1 MVKKIVMVVLMPT
14 TLLANAYAASIQD
27 SLRTTIY
34 FRPGYSLLELSYR
47 DNAANMKALTQG
59 IQTIKGNPCVQLQHI
74 RILSAASP
82 EGNSALNKRVAKRR
96 GERLRNYLKETLVLP
111 DSIFTVSSAGEDWQG
126 LAALMAKEK
135 TPWRNKA
142 LQIIRHTPEWVTRNG
157 KVVDGRKR
165 QLQNLDGGKA
175 WKYMLDNHFYTLR
188 TGAVVV
194 CEVKTLADEVHVDR
208 THAEAH
214 EGSHA
219 DLADYADESKLSAAE
234 ARPEPAS
241 QQASGQPASQQPAS
255 QSPSSPPFPAIPSQV
270 NPGQEPPPSSSYFA
284 LKSNLLYD
292 ALLVPNLSLE
302 ASIGS
307 GWTLGAGGMLAWWS
321 KDAKH
326 RYWRIYGGDLE
337 IRKYFGTLAKSKPLQ
352 GHHLG
357 IYGDFLT
364 YDFEF
369 GAKGY
374 QSKATYAAG
383 IKYGY
388 SHPIAKRLNLDFALG
403 IGYLH
408 SNYKTYVPKDGCYVY
423 QETKKRKWLG
433 PTQAEISLVWL
444 LGKGNTN
451 TKGNGNG
458 KGNTNKKKGGKK

>member
-96 GERLRNYLKETLVLP
+96 GECLRNYLKETLVLP

-126 LAALMAKEK
+126 LAALIAEEK

-142 LQIIRHTPEWVTRNG
+142 LQIIRHTPEWITRNG
-157 KVVDGRKR
+157 KVVDRRKR

-194 CEVKTLADEVHVDR
+194 CEVKTLADRAHADRTHADR
-208 THAEAH
+208 THAETH

-219 DLADYADESKLSAAE
+219 DFADYADESKLSAAE
-234 ARPEPAS
+234 ARSEPAS
-241 QQASGQPASQQPAS
+241 QQSAS

-270 NPGQEPPPSSSYFA
+270 HPVPQAPPAASYFA

-307 GWTLGAGGMLAWWS
+307 GWTLAAGGMLAWWS

-337 IRKYFGTLAKSKPLQ
+337 IRKYFGTLSKSKPLQ

-388 SHPIAKRLNLDFALG
+388 SHPIANRLNLDFALG

-408 SNYKTYVPKDGCYVY
+408 SNYKTYVPRDGCYVY

-451 TKGNGNG
+451 SKG

>member
-1 MVKKIVMVVLMPT
+1 MVVLMPT

-96 GERLRNYLKETLVLP
+96 GERLRDYLKETLVLP

-126 LAALMAKEK
+126 LASLIAKEK

-194 CEVKTLADEVHVDR
+194 CEVKTLA
-208 THAEAH
+208 AE
-214 EGSHA
+214 STP
-219 DLADYADESKLSAAE
+219 SAAE
-234 ARPEPAS
+234 ARLEQARSEQARLESAS
-241 QQASGQPASQQPAS
+241 QQSAS

-270 NPGQEPPPSSSYFA
+270 HPSSESQAPPVASYFA

-337 IRKYFGTLAKSKPLQ
+337 IRKYFGTLSKSKPLQ

-388 SHPIAKRLNLDFALG
+388 SHPIANRLNLDFALG

-408 SNYKTYVPKDGCYVY
+408 SNYKTYVPRDGCYVY

-451 TKGNGNG
+451 
-458 KGNTNKKKGGKK
+458 KKKGGKK

>member
-96 GERLRNYLKETLVLP
+96 GERLRDYLKETLVLP

-126 LAALMAKEK
+126 LASLIAKEK

-194 CEVKTLADEVHVDR
+194 CEVKTLA
-208 THAEAH
+208 AE
-214 EGSHA
+214 STP
-219 DLADYADESKLSAAE
+219 SAAE
-234 ARPEPAS
+234 ARSE
-241 QQASGQPASQQPAS
+241 QARLESAS

-270 NPGQEPPPSSSYFA
+270 HPSSESQAPPVASYFA

-307 GWTLGAGGMLAWWS
+307 GWTLGAGGMFAWWS

-388 SHPIAKRLNLDFALG
+388 SHPIANRLNLDFALG

-408 SNYKTYVPKDGCYVY
+408 SNYKTYVPRDGCYVY

-451 TKGNGNG
+451 
-458 KGNTNKKKGGKK
+458 KKKGGKK

>member
-96 GERLRNYLKETLVLP
+96 GERLRDYLKETLVLP

-126 LAALMAKEK
+126 LAALIAKEK

-142 LQIIRHTPEWVTRNG
+142 LQIIRHTPEWITRNG

-194 CEVKTLADEVHVDR
+194 CEVKTLA
-208 THAEAH
+208 AE
-214 EGSHA
+214 STP
-219 DLADYADESKLSAAE
+219 SAAE
-234 ARPEPAS
+234 ARLEQARLDSAS
-241 QQASGQPASQQPAS
+241 QQSAS

-270 NPGQEPPPSSSYFA
+270 HPESQSPPAASYFA

-307 GWTLGAGGMLAWWS
+307 GWTLGAGGMFAWWS

-326 RYWRIYGGDLE
+326 RYWRIYGGGLE
-337 IRKYFGTLAKSKPLQ
+337 IRKYFGTLSKSKPLQ

-388 SHPIAKRLNLDFALG
+388 SHPIANRLNLDFALG

-408 SNYKTYVPKDGCYVY
+408 SNYKTYVPRDGCYVY
-423 QETKKRKWLG
+423 QETKKQKWLG

-444 LGKGNTN
+444 LGKGNI
-451 TKGNGNG
+451 
-458 KGNTNKKKGGKK
+458 NKKKGGKK

>member
-1 MVKKIVMVVLMPT
+1 MVVLMPT

-96 GERLRNYLKETLVLP
+96 GERLRDYLKETLVLP

-126 LAALMAKEK
+126 LAALIAKEK

-194 CEVKTLADEVHVDR
+194 CEVKTLA
-208 THAEAH
+208 AE
-214 EGSHA
+214 STP
-219 DLADYADESKLSAAE
+219 SAAE
-234 ARPEPAS
+234 ARLE
-241 QQASGQPASQQPAS
+241 QARLESASQQPAS

-270 NPGQEPPPSSSYFA
+270 HPSSKSQAPPVASYFA

-337 IRKYFGTLAKSKPLQ
+337 IRKYFGTLSKSKPLQ

-374 QSKATYAAG
+374 QSKVTYAAG

-388 SHPIAKRLNLDFALG
+388 SHPIANRLNLDFALG

-408 SNYKTYVPKDGCYVY
+408 SNYKTYVPRDGCYVY

-451 TKGNGNG
+451 
-458 KGNTNKKKGGKK
+458 KKKGGKK

>member
-96 GERLRNYLKETLVLP
+96 GERLRDYLKETLVLP

-126 LAALMAKEK
+126 LAALIAKEK

-142 LQIIRHTPEWVTRNG
+142 LQIIRHTPEWETRNG

-194 CEVKTLADEVHVDR
+194 CEVKTLA
-208 THAEAH
+208 AE
-214 EGSHA
+214 SPP
-219 DLADYADESKLSAAE
+219 SAAE
-234 ARPEPAS
+234 ASLEQARLESAS
-241 QQASGQPASQQPAS
+241 QQSAS

-270 NPGQEPPPSSSYFA
+270 HPSSESQAPPVASYFA

-337 IRKYFGTLAKSKPLQ
+337 IRKYFGTLSKSKPLQ

-388 SHPIAKRLNLDFALG
+388 SHPIANRLNLDFALG

-408 SNYKTYVPKDGCYVY
+408 SNYKTYVPRDGCYVY

-444 LGKGNTN
+444 I
-451 TKGNGNG
+451 G

>member
-96 GERLRNYLKETLVLP
+96 GERLRDYLKETLVLP

-126 LAALMAKEK
+126 LASLIAKEK

-142 LQIIRHTPEWVTRNG
+142 LQIIRHTPEWITRNG

-194 CEVKTLADEVHVDR
+194 CEVKTLA
-208 THAEAH
+208 AE
-214 EGSHA
+214 STP
-219 DLADYADESKLSAAE
+219 SAAE
-234 ARPEPAS
+234 ARQEQARSESAS
-241 QQASGQPASQQPAS
+241 QQQAS

-270 NPGQEPPPSSSYFA
+270 HPSSESQSPPVASYFA

-388 SHPIAKRLNLDFALG
+388 SHPIANRLNLDFALG

-408 SNYKTYVPKDGCYVY
+408 SNYKTYVPRDGCYVY

-451 TKGNGNG
+451 
-458 KGNTNKKKGGKK
+458 KKKGGKK

>member
-1 MVKKIVMVVLMPT
+1 MVVLMPT

-96 GERLRNYLKETLVLP
+96 GERLRDYLKETLVLP

-126 LAALMAKEK
+126 LASLIAKEK

-142 LQIIRHTPEWVTRNG
+142 LQIIRHTPEWITRNG

-194 CEVKTLADEVHVDR
+194 CEVKTLA
-208 THAEAH
+208 AE
-214 EGSHA
+214 STP
-219 DLADYADESKLSAAE
+219 SAAE
-234 ARPEPAS
+234 ASLEQAHPGAHAEASSEQARLEPAS
-241 QQASGQPASQQPAS
+241 QQSAP
-255 QSPSSPPFPAIPSQV
+255 QSPPVA
-270 NPGQEPPPSSSYFA
+270 SYFA

-388 SHPIAKRLNLDFALG
+388 SHPIANRLNLDFALG

-408 SNYKTYVPKDGCYVY
+408 SNYKTYVPRDGCYVY

-451 TKGNGNG
+451 
-458 KGNTNKKKGGKK
+458 KKKGGKK

>member
-96 GERLRNYLKETLVLP
+96 GERLRDYLKETLVLP

-126 LAALMAKEK
+126 LAALIAREK

-194 CEVKTLADEVHVDR
+194 CEVKTLA
-208 THAEAH
+208 AE
-214 EGSHA
+214 SPP
-219 DLADYADESKLSAAE
+219 SAAE

-241 QQASGQPASQQPAS
+241 QQASGQPASQQSAS

-270 NPGQEPPPSSSYFA
+270 HPEQEPPPVASYFA

-292 ALLVPNLSLE
+292 ALLIPNLSLE

-307 GWTLGAGGMLAWWS
+307 GWTLGAGGMFAWWS

-337 IRKYFGTLAKSKPLQ
+337 IRKYFGTLSKSKPLQ

-388 SHPIAKRLNLDFALG
+388 SHPIANRLNLDFALG

-408 SNYKTYVPKDGCYVY
+408 SNYKTYVPRDGCYVY

-451 TKGNGNG
+451 
-458 KGNTNKKKGGKK
+458 KKKGGKK

>member
-96 GERLRNYLKETLVLP
+96 GERLRDYLKETLVLP

-126 LAALMAKEK
+126 LASLIAKEK

-194 CEVKTLADEVHVDR
+194 CEVKTLA
-208 THAEAH
+208 AE
-214 EGSHA
+214 STP
-219 DLADYADESKLSAAE
+219 SAAE
-234 ARPEPAS
+234 ARLEQARQEQARPE
-241 QQASGQPASQQPAS
+241 PAS

-270 NPGQEPPPSSSYFA
+270 HPSSESQAPSVASYFA

-307 GWTLGAGGMLAWWS
+307 GWTLGAGGMFAWWS

-326 RYWRIYGGDLE
+326 RYWRIYGGGLE
-337 IRKYFGTLAKSKPLQ
+337 IRKYFGTLSKSKPLQ

-388 SHPIAKRLNLDFALG
+388 SHPIANRLNLDFALG

-408 SNYKTYVPKDGCYVY
+408 SNYKTYVPRDGCYVY
-423 QETKKRKWLG
+423 QETKKQKWLG

-451 TKGNGNG
+451 
-458 KGNTNKKKGGKK
+458 KKKGGKK

>member
-1 MVKKIVMVVLMPT
+1 MVVLMPT

-96 GERLRNYLKETLVLP
+96 GERLRDYLKETLVLP

-126 LAALMAKEK
+126 LASLIAKEK

-194 CEVKTLADEVHVDR
+194 CEVKTLA
-208 THAEAH
+208 AE
-214 EGSHA
+214 STP
-219 DLADYADESKLSAAE
+219 SAAE
-234 ARPEPAS
+234 ARLEQARPES
-241 QQASGQPASQQPAS
+241 AS

-270 NPGQEPPPSSSYFA
+270 NPAQEPPPAASYFA

-292 ALLVPNLSLE
+292 ALLIPNLSLE

-337 IRKYFGTLAKSKPLQ
+337 IRKYFGTLSKSKPLQ
-352 GHHLG
+352 GHHFG

-388 SHPIAKRLNLDFALG
+388 SHPIANRLNLDFALG

-408 SNYKTYVPKDGCYVY
+408 SNYKTYVPRDGCYVY

-451 TKGNGNG
+451 
-458 KGNTNKKKGGKK
+458 KKKGGKK

>member
-1 MVKKIVMVVLMPT
+1 MVVLMPT

-126 LAALMAKEK
+126 LAALIAKEK

-194 CEVKTLADEVHVDR
+194 CEVKKLA
-208 THAEAH
+208 AE
-214 EGSHA
+214 STP
-219 DLADYADESKLSAAE
+219 SAAE
-234 ARPEPAS
+234 ASQEQARLEQAHPGAHAEASSEQARLEPAS
-241 QQASGQPASQQPAS
+241 QQSAP
-255 QSPSSPPFPAIPSQV
+255 QSPPVA
-270 NPGQEPPPSSSYFA
+270 SYFA

-307 GWTLGAGGMLAWWS
+307 GWTLGAGGMFAWWS

-388 SHPIAKRLNLDFALG
+388 SHPIANRLNLDFALG

-408 SNYKTYVPKDGCYVY
+408 SNYKTYVPRDGCYVY

-451 TKGNGNG
+451 
-458 KGNTNKKKGGKK
+458 KKKGGKK

>member
-96 GERLRNYLKETLVLP
+96 GERLRDYLKETLVLP

-126 LAALMAKEK
+126 LAALIAKEK

-194 CEVKTLADEVHVDR
+194 CEVKTLA
-208 THAEAH
+208 AE
-214 EGSHA
+214 STP
-219 DLADYADESKLSAAE
+219 SAAE
-234 ARPEPAS
+234 ARLEQARQEQARPESAS
-241 QQASGQPASQQPAS
+241 QQQASLSPA
-255 QSPSSPPFPAIPSQV
+255 SPPFPAIPSQV
-270 NPGQEPPPSSSYFA
+270 HPAQEPPPAASYYA

-292 ALLVPNLSLE
+292 ALLIPNLSLE

-307 GWTLGAGGMLAWWS
+307 GWTLGAGGMFAWWS

-337 IRKYFGTLAKSKPLQ
+337 IRKYFGTLSKSKPLQ

-383 IKYGY
+383 IRYGY
-388 SHPIAKRLNLDFALG
+388 SHPIANRLNLDFALG

-408 SNYKTYVPKDGCYVY
+408 SNYKTYVPRDGCYVY
-423 QETKKRKWLG
+423 QETKKQKWLG

-451 TKGNGNG
+451 
-458 KGNTNKKKGGKK
+458 KKKGGKK

>member
-82 EGNSALNKRVAKRR
+82 EGNSALNKRVAKPR
-96 GERLRNYLKETLVLP
+96 GERLRDYLKETLVLP

-126 LAALMAKEK
+126 LASLIAKEK

-142 LQIIRHTPEWVTRNG
+142 LQIIRQTPEWVTRNG

-194 CEVKTLADEVHVDR
+194 CEVKTLA
-208 THAEAH
+208 AE
-214 EGSHA
+214 STP
-219 DLADYADESKLSAAE
+219 SAAE
-234 ARPEPAS
+234 AS
-241 QQASGQPASQQPAS
+241 QEQARSEQARLESAS

-270 NPGQEPPPSSSYFA
+270 HPSSESQAPPDASYFA
-284 LKSNLLYD
+284 LKSNFLYD

-337 IRKYFGTLAKSKPLQ
+337 IRKYFGTLSKSKPLQ

-388 SHPIAKRLNLDFALG
+388 SHPIANRLNLDFALG

-408 SNYKTYVPKDGCYVY
+408 SNYKTYVPRDGCYVY

-433 PTQAEISLVWL
+433 PAQAEISLVWL
-444 LGKGNTN
+444 LGKGNTI
-451 TKGNGNG
+451 
-458 KGNTNKKKGGKK
+458 KKKGGKK

>member
-82 EGNSALNKRVAKRR
+82 EGNSALNKRVAKHR
-96 GERLRNYLKETLVLP
+96 GERLRDYLKETLVLP

-126 LAALMAKEK
+126 LASLIAKEK

-194 CEVKTLADEVHVDR
+194 CEVKTLA
-208 THAEAH
+208 AE
-214 EGSHA
+214 STP
-219 DLADYADESKLSAAE
+219 SAAE
-234 ARPEPAS
+234 ARLEQARQEQARLESAS
-241 QQASGQPASQQPAS
+241 QQSAS

-270 NPGQEPPPSSSYFA
+270 HPSSESQSPPVASYFA

-307 GWTLGAGGMLAWWS
+307 GWTLGAGGMFAWWS

-408 SNYKTYVPKDGCYVY
+408 SNYKTYVPRDGCYVY

-451 TKGNGNG
+451 
-458 KGNTNKKKGGKK
+458 KKKGGKK

>member
-96 GERLRNYLKETLVLP
+96 GERLRDYLKETLVLP

-126 LAALMAKEK
+126 LASLIAKEK

-194 CEVKTLADEVHVDR
+194 CEVKNLA
-208 THAEAH
+208 AE
-214 EGSHA
+214 STP
-219 DLADYADESKLSAAE
+219 SAAE
-234 ARPEPAS
+234 ASQEQARLEQAHPGAHAEASSEQARLEPAS
-241 QQASGQPASQQPAS
+241 QQSAP
-255 QSPSSPPFPAIPSQV
+255 QSPPVA
-270 NPGQEPPPSSSYFA
+270 SYFA

-321 KDAKH
+321 KDVKH

-337 IRKYFGTLAKSKPLQ
+337 IRKYFGTLSKSKPLQ

-388 SHPIAKRLNLDFALG
+388 SHPIANRLNLDFALG

-408 SNYKTYVPKDGCYVY
+408 SNYKTYVPRDGCYVY

-451 TKGNGNG
+451 N
-458 KGNTNKKKGGKK
+458 KKGGKK

>member
-96 GERLRNYLKETLVLP
+96 GERLRDYLKETLVLP

-126 LAALMAKEK
+126 LAALIAKEK

-194 CEVKTLADEVHVDR
+194 CEVKTLA
-208 THAEAH
+208 AE
-214 EGSHA
+214 STP
-219 DLADYADESKLSAAE
+219 SAAE
-234 ARPEPAS
+234 ARLEQARQEQARPESAS
-241 QQASGQPASQQPAS
+241 QQSAS

-270 NPGQEPPPSSSYFA
+270 HPEQEPPPAASYFA

-292 ALLVPNLSLE
+292 ALLIPNLSLE

-307 GWTLGAGGMLAWWS
+307 GWTLGAGGMFAWWS

-337 IRKYFGTLAKSKPLQ
+337 IRKYFGTLSKSKPLQ

-388 SHPIAKRLNLDFALG
+388 SHPIANRLNLDFALG

-408 SNYKTYVPKDGCYVY
+408 SNYKTYVPRDGCYVY

-451 TKGNGNG
+451 
-458 KGNTNKKKGGKK
+458 KKKGGKK

>member
-1 MVKKIVMVVLMPT
+1 MVVLMPT

-126 LAALMAKEK
+126 LAALIAKEK

-194 CEVKTLADEVHVDR
+194 CEVKTLA
-208 THAEAH
+208 AE
-214 EGSHA
+214 STP
-219 DLADYADESKLSAAE
+219 SAAE
-234 ARPEPAS
+234 ARLE
-241 QQASGQPASQQPAS
+241 QASTESASL
-255 QSPSSPPFPAIPSQV
+255 SPSSPPFPTIPSQV
-270 NPGQEPPPSSSYFA
+270 NPAQEPPPVASYFA

-337 IRKYFGTLAKSKPLQ
+337 IRKYFGTLSKSKPLQ

-388 SHPIAKRLNLDFALG
+388 SHPIAYRLNLDFALG

-451 TKGNGNG
+451 
-458 KGNTNKKKGGKK
+458 KKKGGKK

>member
-96 GERLRNYLKETLVLP
+96 GERLRDYLKETLVLP

-126 LAALMAKEK
+126 LASLIAKEK

-194 CEVKTLADEVHVDR
+194 CEIKTLA
-208 THAEAH
+208 AE
-214 EGSHA
+214 STP
-219 DLADYADESKLSAAE
+219 SAAE
-234 ARPEPAS
+234 ASLEQARPEPAS
-241 QQASGQPASQQPAS
+241 QQSAS

-270 NPGQEPPPSSSYFA
+270 HPEPQAPPVASYFA

-307 GWTLGAGGMLAWWS
+307 GWTLGAGGMFAWWS

-337 IRKYFGTLAKSKPLQ
+337 IRKYFGTLSKSKPLQ

-408 SNYKTYVPKDGCYVY
+408 SNYKTYVPRDGCYVY

-451 TKGNGNG
+451 
-458 KGNTNKKKGGKK
+458 KKKGGKK

>member
-14 TLLANAYAASIQD
+14 TLMANAYAASIQD

-96 GERLRNYLKETLVLP
+96 GERLRDYLKETLVLP

-126 LAALMAKEK
+126 LASLIAKEK

-194 CEVKTLADEVHVDR
+194 CEVKTLA
-208 THAEAH
+208 AE
-214 EGSHA
+214 STP
-219 DLADYADESKLSAAE
+219 SAAE
-234 ARPEPAS
+234 ASLE
-241 QQASGQPASQQPAS
+241 QARLDSASQQPAS

-270 NPGQEPPPSSSYFA
+270 HPSSEPQAPPVASYFA

-326 RYWRIYGGDLE
+326 RYWRIYGGGLE
-337 IRKYFGTLAKSKPLQ
+337 IRKYFGTLSKSKPLQ

-388 SHPIAKRLNLDFALG
+388 SHPIANRLNLDFALG

-408 SNYKTYVPKDGCYVY
+408 SNYKTYVPRDGCYVY

-451 TKGNGNG
+451 
-458 KGNTNKKKGGKK
+458 KKKGGKK

>member
-14 TLLANAYAASIQD
+14 TLWANAYAASIQD

-96 GERLRNYLKETLVLP
+96 GERLRDYLKETLVLP

-126 LAALMAKEK
+126 LAAMIAKEK

-194 CEVKTLADEVHVDR
+194 CEVKTLA
-208 THAEAH
+208 AE
-214 EGSHA
+214 STP
-219 DLADYADESKLSAAE
+219 SAAE
-234 ARPEPAS
+234 ARQE
-241 QQASGQPASQQPAS
+241 QARSEQAS

-270 NPGQEPPPSSSYFA
+270 HPSSESQSPPVASYFA

-307 GWTLGAGGMLAWWS
+307 GWTLGAGGMFAWWS

-326 RYWRIYGGDLE
+326 RYWRIYGGGLE
-337 IRKYFGTLAKSKPLQ
+337 IRKYFGTLSKSKPLQ

-388 SHPIAKRLNLDFALG
+388 SHPIANRLNLDFALG

-408 SNYKTYVPKDGCYVY
+408 SNYKTYVPRDGCYVY

-444 LGKGNTN
+444 LGKGNI
-451 TKGNGNG
+451 
-458 KGNTNKKKGGKK
+458 NKKKGGKK

>member
-126 LAALMAKEK
+126 LAALIAKEK

-194 CEVKTLADEVHVDR
+194 CEVKTLA
-208 THAEAH
+208 AESTTSAV
-214 EGSHA
+214 EASQEQA
-219 DLADYADESKLSAAE
+219 RLES
-234 ARPEPAS
+234 AS
-241 QQASGQPASQQPAS
+241 QQSAS

-270 NPGQEPPPSSSYFA
+270 HPSSESQSPPVASYFA

-307 GWTLGAGGMLAWWS
+307 GWTLGAGGMFAWWS

-388 SHPIAKRLNLDFALG
+388 SHPIANRLNLDFALG

-408 SNYKTYVPKDGCYVY
+408 SNYKTYVPRDGCYVY

-444 LGKGNTN
+444 I
-451 TKGNGNG
+451 G

>member
-96 GERLRNYLKETLVLP
+96 GERLRDYLKETLVLP

-126 LAALMAKEK
+126 LASLIAKEK

-194 CEVKTLADEVHVDR
+194 CEVKTLA
-208 THAEAH
+208 AE
-214 EGSHA
+214 STP
-219 DLADYADESKLSAAE
+219 SAAE
-234 ARPEPAS
+234 ARLEQARPES
-241 QQASGQPASQQPAS
+241 ASQQPAS

-270 NPGQEPPPSSSYFA
+270 HPSSESQAPPVASYLA

-292 ALLVPNLSLE
+292 ALLIPNLSLE
-302 ASIGS
+302 ASISG
-307 GWTLGAGGMLAWWS
+307 GWTLGAGGMFAWWS

-337 IRKYFGTLAKSKPLQ
+337 IRKYFGTLSKSKPLQ

-388 SHPIAKRLNLDFALG
+388 SHPIATRLNLDFALG

-408 SNYKTYVPKDGCYVY
+408 SNYKTYVPRDGCYVY
-423 QETKKRKWLG
+423 QETKKQKWLG

-451 TKGNGNG
+451 
-458 KGNTNKKKGGKK
+458 KKKGGKK

>member
-1 MVKKIVMVVLMPT
+1 MVVLMPT

-96 GERLRNYLKETLVLP
+96 GERLRDYLKETLVLP

-126 LAALMAKEK
+126 LAALIAKEK

-194 CEVKTLADEVHVDR
+194 CEVKTLA
-208 THAEAH
+208 AE
-214 EGSHA
+214 STP
-219 DLADYADESKLSAAE
+219 SAAE
-234 ARPEPAS
+234 ASQEQARPE
-241 QQASGQPASQQPAS
+241 PAS

-270 NPGQEPPPSSSYFA
+270 HPSSESQAPSVASYFA
-284 LKSNLLYD
+284 LKSDLLYD

-326 RYWRIYGGDLE
+326 RYWRIYGGGLE

-388 SHPIAKRLNLDFALG
+388 SHPIANRLNLDFALG

-408 SNYKTYVPKDGCYVY
+408 SNYKTYVPRDGCYVY

-451 TKGNGNG
+451 
-458 KGNTNKKKGGKK
+458 KKKGGKK

>member
-96 GERLRNYLKETLVLP
+96 GERLRDYLKETLVLP

-126 LAALMAKEK
+126 LAALIAKEK
-135 TPWRNKA
+135 IPWRNKA

-194 CEVKTLADEVHVDR
+194 CEVKTLA
-208 THAEAH
+208 AE
-214 EGSHA
+214 STP
-219 DLADYADESKLSAAE
+219 SAAE
-234 ARPEPAS
+234 AS
-241 QQASGQPASQQPAS
+241 QEQARSEQASQQPAS

-270 NPGQEPPPSSSYFA
+270 HPSSESQAPPVASYFA

-326 RYWRIYGGDLE
+326 RYWRIYGGGLE
-337 IRKYFGTLAKSKPLQ
+337 IRKYFGTLSKSKPLQ

-388 SHPIAKRLNLDFALG
+388 SYPIANRLNLDFALG

-408 SNYKTYVPKDGCYVY
+408 SNYKTYVPRDGCYVY

-451 TKGNGNG
+451 
-458 KGNTNKKKGGKK
+458 KKKGGKK

>member
-1 MVKKIVMVVLMPT
+1 MVVLMPT

-96 GERLRNYLKETLVLP
+96 GERLRDYLKETLVLP

-126 LAALMAKEK
+126 LAALIAKEK

-194 CEVKTLADEVHVDR
+194 CEVKTLA
-208 THAEAH
+208 AE
-214 EGSHA
+214 STP
-219 DLADYADESKLSAAE
+219 SAAE
-234 ARPEPAS
+234 ASLEQARSEQARLESAS
-241 QQASGQPASQQPAS
+241 QQSAPQA
-255 QSPSSPPFPAIPSQV
+255 PPGA
-270 NPGQEPPPSSSYFA
+270 SYFA

-388 SHPIAKRLNLDFALG
+388 SHPIANRLNLDFALG

-408 SNYKTYVPKDGCYVY
+408 SNYKTYVPRDGCYVY

-451 TKGNGNG
+451 
-458 KGNTNKKKGGKK
+458 KKKGGKK

>member
-96 GERLRNYLKETLVLP
+96 GERLRDYLKETLVLP

-126 LAALMAKEK
+126 LASLIAKEK

-194 CEVKTLADEVHVDR
+194 CEVKTLA
-208 THAEAH
+208 AE
-214 EGSHA
+214 STP
-219 DLADYADESKLSAAE
+219 SAAE
-234 ARPEPAS
+234 ASLEQARSEQARLESAS
-241 QQASGQPASQQPAS
+241 QQSAPQA
-255 QSPSSPPFPAIPSQV
+255 PPGA
-270 NPGQEPPPSSSYFA
+270 SYFA

-337 IRKYFGTLAKSKPLQ
+337 IRKYFGTLSKSKPLQ

-388 SHPIAKRLNLDFALG
+388 SHPIANRLNLDFALG

-408 SNYKTYVPKDGCYVY
+408 SNYKTYVPRDGCYVY

-451 TKGNGNG
+451 
-458 KGNTNKKKGGKK
+458 KKKGGKK

>member
-96 GERLRNYLKETLVLP
+96 GERLRDYLKETLVLP

-126 LAALMAKEK
+126 LAALIAKEK

-194 CEVKTLADEVHVDR
+194 CEVKTLAAESTPSV
-208 THAEAH
+208 AEASQ
-214 EGSHA
+214 EQARSEQA
-219 DLADYADESKLSAAE
+219 RLES
-234 ARPEPAS
+234 
-241 QQASGQPASQQPAS
+241 AS

-270 NPGQEPPPSSSYFA
+270 HPESQAPPVASYFA

-307 GWTLGAGGMLAWWS
+307 GWTLGAGGMFAWWS

-337 IRKYFGTLAKSKPLQ
+337 IRKYFGTLSKSKPLQ

-388 SHPIAKRLNLDFALG
+388 SHPIANRLNLDFALG

-408 SNYKTYVPKDGCYVY
+408 SNYKTYVPRDGCYVY

-451 TKGNGNG
+451 N
-458 KGNTNKKKGGKK
+458 KKGGKK

>member
-96 GERLRNYLKETLVLP
+96 GERLRDYLKETLVLP

-126 LAALMAKEK
+126 LASLIAKEK

-194 CEVKTLADEVHVDR
+194 CEVKTLA
-208 THAEAH
+208 AE
-214 EGSHA
+214 STP
-219 DLADYADESKLSAAE
+219 SAAE
-234 ARPEPAS
+234 ASLEQARSEQARLESAS
-241 QQASGQPASQQPAS
+241 QQSAS

-270 NPGQEPPPSSSYFA
+270 HPSSESQAPPVASYFA

-307 GWTLGAGGMLAWWS
+307 GWTLGAGGMFAWWS

-326 RYWRIYGGDLE
+326 RYWRIYGGGLE
-337 IRKYFGTLAKSKPLQ
+337 IRKYFGTLSKSKPLQ

-388 SHPIAKRLNLDFALG
+388 SHPIANRLNLDFALG

-408 SNYKTYVPKDGCYVY
+408 SNYKTYVPRDGCYVY

-451 TKGNGNG
+451 
-458 KGNTNKKKGGKK
+458 KKKGGKK

>member
-1 MVKKIVMVVLMPT
+1 MVVLMPT

-82 EGNSALNKRVAKRR
+82 EGNSAFNKRVAKRR

-126 LAALMAKEK
+126 LASLIAKEK

-157 KVVDGRKR
+157 KAVDGRKR

-194 CEVKTLADEVHVDR
+194 CEVKTLA
-208 THAEAH
+208 AE
-214 EGSHA
+214 STP
-219 DLADYADESKLSAAE
+219 SAAE
-234 ARPEPAS
+234 ASLE
-241 QQASGQPASQQPAS
+241 QARQEQARLESAS

-270 NPGQEPPPSSSYFA
+270 HPESQAPPVASYFA

-307 GWTLGAGGMLAWWS
+307 GWTLGAGGMFAWWS

-337 IRKYFGTLAKSKPLQ
+337 IRKYFGTLSKSKPLQ

-388 SHPIAKRLNLDFALG
+388 SHPIANRLNLDFALG

-408 SNYKTYVPKDGCYVY
+408 SNYKTYVPRDGCYVY

-451 TKGNGNG
+451 N
-458 KGNTNKKKGGKK
+458 KKGGKK

>member
-96 GERLRNYLKETLVLP
+96 GERLRDYLKETLVLP

-126 LAALMAKEK
+126 LASLIAKEK

-194 CEVKTLADEVHVDR
+194 CEVKTLA
-208 THAEAH
+208 AE
-214 EGSHA
+214 STP
-219 DLADYADESKLSAAE
+219 SAAE
-234 ARPEPAS
+234 ARSE
-241 QQASGQPASQQPAS
+241 QARLESAS

-270 NPGQEPPPSSSYFA
+270 HPSSESQVPPVASYFA

-307 GWTLGAGGMLAWWS
+307 GWALSAGGMLAWWS

-337 IRKYFGTLAKSKPLQ
+337 IRKYFGTLSKSKPLQ

-408 SNYKTYVPKDGCYVY
+408 SNYKTYVPRDGCYVY

-451 TKGNGNG
+451 
-458 KGNTNKKKGGKK
+458 KKKGGKK

>member
-14 TLLANAYAASIQD
+14 TLLANAYAASVQD

-96 GERLRNYLKETLVLP
+96 GERLRDYLKETLVLP

-126 LAALMAKEK
+126 LAALIAKEK

-194 CEVKTLADEVHVDR
+194 CEVKTLA
-208 THAEAH
+208 AE
-214 EGSHA
+214 STP
-219 DLADYADESKLSAAE
+219 SAAE
-234 ARPEPAS
+234 ASLEQARSEQARLESAS
-241 QQASGQPASQQPAS
+241 QQSAS

-270 NPGQEPPPSSSYFA
+270 HPESQSPSVASYFT

-337 IRKYFGTLAKSKPLQ
+337 IRKYFGTLSKSKPLQ

-388 SHPIAKRLNLDFALG
+388 SHPIANRLNLDFALG

-408 SNYKTYVPKDGCYVY
+408 SNYKTYVPRDGCYVY
-423 QETKKRKWLG
+423 QETKKQKWLG

-451 TKGNGNG
+451 
-458 KGNTNKKKGGKK
+458 KKKGGKK

>member
-1 MVKKIVMVVLMPT
+1 MPT

-27 SLRTTIY
+27 SLRTTVY

-96 GERLRNYLKETLVLP
+96 GERLRDYLKETLVLP

-126 LAALMAKEK
+126 LAALIAKEK

-194 CEVKTLADEVHVDR
+194 CEVKTLA
-208 THAEAH
+208 AE
-214 EGSHA
+214 STP
-219 DLADYADESKLSAAE
+219 SAAE
-234 ARPEPAS
+234 ARLEQAS
-241 QQASGQPASQQPAS
+241 QEQARPESASQQPAS

-270 NPGQEPPPSSSYFA
+270 HPESQAPPAASYFA

-292 ALLVPNLSLE
+292 ALLIPNLSLE

-337 IRKYFGTLAKSKPLQ
+337 IRKYFGTLSKSKPLQ

-408 SNYKTYVPKDGCYVY
+408 SNYKTYVPRDGCYVY
-423 QETKKRKWLG
+423 QETKKQKWLG

-451 TKGNGNG
+451 
-458 KGNTNKKKGGKK
+458 KKKGGKK

>member
-1 MVKKIVMVVLMPT
+1 MVVLMPT

-34 FRPGYSLLELSYR
+34 FRPGYSMLELSYR

-96 GERLRNYLKETLVLP
+96 GERLRDYLKETLVLP

-126 LAALMAKEK
+126 LASLIAKEK

-194 CEVKTLADEVHVDR
+194 CEVKTLA
-208 THAEAH
+208 AE
-214 EGSHA
+214 STP
-219 DLADYADESKLSAAE
+219 SAAE
-234 ARPEPAS
+234 ASLE
-241 QQASGQPASQQPAS
+241 QARSEQARLESAS

-270 NPGQEPPPSSSYFA
+270 HPESQAPPVASYFA

-337 IRKYFGTLAKSKPLQ
+337 IRKYFGTLSKSKPLQ

-388 SHPIAKRLNLDFALG
+388 SHPIANRLNLDFALG

-408 SNYKTYVPKDGCYVY
+408 SNYKTYVPRDGCYVY
-423 QETKKRKWLG
+423 QETKKQKWLG

-451 TKGNGNG
+451 N
-458 KGNTNKKKGGKK
+458 KKGGKK

>member
-96 GERLRNYLKETLVLP
+96 GERLRDYLKETLVLP

-126 LAALMAKEK
+126 LAALIAKEK

-194 CEVKTLADEVHVDR
+194 CEVKTLA
-208 THAEAH
+208 AE
-214 EGSHA
+214 STP
-219 DLADYADESKLSAAE
+219 SAAE
-234 ARPEPAS
+234 ASLEQARLDSAS
-241 QQASGQPASQQPAS
+241 QQSAS
-255 QSPSSPPFPAIPSQV
+255 QSPASPPFPAIPSQV
-270 NPGQEPPPSSSYFA
+270 HPGQEPPPSSSYFA

-321 KDAKH
+321 KDVKH

-337 IRKYFGTLAKSKPLQ
+337 IRKYFGTLSKSKPLQ

-388 SHPIAKRLNLDFALG
+388 SHPIANRLNLDFALG

-408 SNYKTYVPKDGCYVY
+408 SNYKTYVPRDGCYVY

-458 KGNTNKKKGGKK
+458 KRNSNKKKGGKK

>member
-96 GERLRNYLKETLVLP
+96 GERLRDYLKETLVLP

-126 LAALMAKEK
+126 LAALIAKEK

-194 CEVKTLADEVHVDR
+194 CEVKTLA
-208 THAEAH
+208 AE
-214 EGSHA
+214 STP
-219 DLADYADESKLSAAE
+219 SAAE
-234 ARPEPAS
+234 ASLEQAHPGAHAEASSEQARLEPAS
-241 QQASGQPASQQPAS
+241 QQSAP
-255 QSPSSPPFPAIPSQV
+255 QSPPVA
-270 NPGQEPPPSSSYFA
+270 SYFA

-307 GWTLGAGGMLAWWS
+307 GWTLGAGGMFAWWS

-337 IRKYFGTLAKSKPLQ
+337 IRKYFGTLSKSKPLQ

-388 SHPIAKRLNLDFALG
+388 SHPIANRLNLDFALG

-408 SNYKTYVPKDGCYVY
+408 SNYKTYVPRDGCYVY

-451 TKGNGNG
+451 
-458 KGNTNKKKGGKK
+458 KKKGGKK

>member
-1 MVKKIVMVVLMPT
+1 MVVLMPT

-96 GERLRNYLKETLVLP
+96 GERLRDYLKETLVLP

-126 LAALMAKEK
+126 LASLIAKEK

-194 CEVKTLADEVHVDR
+194 CEVKTLA
-208 THAEAH
+208 AE
-214 EGSHA
+214 STP
-219 DLADYADESKLSAAE
+219 SAAE
-234 ARPEPAS
+234 AS
-241 QQASGQPASQQPAS
+241 QEQARSEQARLESAS

-270 NPGQEPPPSSSYFA
+270 HPESQSPPVASYFA

-326 RYWRIYGGDLE
+326 RYWRIYGGGLE
-337 IRKYFGTLAKSKPLQ
+337 IRKYFGTLSKSKPLQ

-388 SHPIAKRLNLDFALG
+388 SHPIANRLNLDFALG

-408 SNYKTYVPKDGCYVY
+408 SNYKTYVPRDGCYVY

-444 LGKGNTN
+444 I
-451 TKGNGNG
+451 G

>member
-1 MVKKIVMVVLMPT
+1 MVVLMPT

-126 LAALMAKEK
+126 LASLIAKEK

-142 LQIIRHTPEWVTRNG
+142 LQIIRHTPEWITRNG

-194 CEVKTLADEVHVDR
+194 CEIKTLA
-208 THAEAH
+208 AE
-214 EGSHA
+214 STP
-219 DLADYADESKLSAAE
+219 SAAE
-234 ARPEPAS
+234 ASLE
-241 QQASGQPASQQPAS
+241 QARLDSASQQPAS

-270 NPGQEPPPSSSYFA
+270 HPSSESQAPPVASYFA

-326 RYWRIYGGDLE
+326 RYWRIYGGGLE
-337 IRKYFGTLAKSKPLQ
+337 VRKYFGTLSKSKPLQ

-388 SHPIAKRLNLDFALG
+388 SHPIANRLNLDFALG

-408 SNYKTYVPKDGCYVY
+408 SNYKTYVPRDGCYVY

-451 TKGNGNG
+451 
-458 KGNTNKKKGGKK
+458 KKKGGKK

>member
-96 GERLRNYLKETLVLP
+96 GERLRDYLKETLVLP

-126 LAALMAKEK
+126 LAALIAREK

-194 CEVKTLADEVHVDR
+194 CEVKTLA
-208 THAEAH
+208 AE
-214 EGSHA
+214 STP
-219 DLADYADESKLSAAE
+219 SAAE
-234 ARPEPAS
+234 ARLEQARLEQARPESAS
-241 QQASGQPASQQPAS
+241 QQSAS

-270 NPGQEPPPSSSYFA
+270 HPSSESQAPPVASYFA

-302 ASIGS
+302 ASISG
-307 GWTLGAGGMLAWWS
+307 GWTLGAGGMFAWWS

-337 IRKYFGTLAKSKPLQ
+337 IRKYFGTLSKSKPLQ

-388 SHPIAKRLNLDFALG
+388 SHPIATRLNHDFALG

-408 SNYKTYVPKDGCYVY
+408 SNYKTYVPRDGCYVY

-451 TKGNGNG
+451 
-458 KGNTNKKKGGKK
+458 KKKGGKK